1 MAVNKVILLG
11 NLGADPELRH
21 LPNGTAVVNLSVATG
36 ERWRDKAT
44 GETRERTEWHR
55 VEFFDRQAEVIG
67 EYFRKGSQIFV
78 EGRLQTDKWQDKDGN
93 DRYTTKIRGFA
104 FSFVDRKGDGGG
116 GGFGGGGG
124 PSGGGGGGGGGGASG
139 SGGGGSG
146 GSGGGGGSRGPAP
159 GPDDGFGDLQEDI
172 PF

>member
-21 LPNGTAVVNLSVATG
+21 LPNGTAVVQLRVATS
-36 ERWRDKAT
+36 ERWRDKTT

-55 VEFFDRQAEVIG
+55 VDFFDRQAEVIG
-67 EYFRKGSQIFV
+67 EYFRKGSQIYV

-93 DRYTTKIRGFA
+93 DRYTTKIRGNT
-104 FSFVDRKGDGGG
+104 FSFVDRKGEGGG
-116 GGFGGGGG
+116 GGSSGG
-124 PSGGGGGGGGGGASG
+124 SGGGGGGGGSG
-139 SGGGGSG
+139 RSTG
-146 GSGGGGGSRGPAP
+146 
-159 GPDDGFGDLQEDI
+159 DEGFGEMQEDI

>member
-21 LPNGTAVVNLSVATG
+21 LPNGTAVVQLRVATS
-36 ERWRDKAT
+36 ERWRDKTT

-55 VEFFDRQAEVIG
+55 VDFFDRQAEVIG
-67 EYFRKGSQIFV
+67 EYFRKGSQIYV

-93 DRYTTKIRGFA
+93 DRYTTKIRGNT
-104 FSFVDRKGDGGG
+104 FSFVDRKGEGGG
-116 GGFGGGGG
+116 GGGSSGGSG
-124 PSGGGGGGGGGGASG
+124 SGGGGGGGGGGSG
-139 SGGGGSG
+139 RSTG
-146 GSGGGGGSRGPAP
+146 
-159 GPDDGFGDLQEDI
+159 DEGFGEMQEDI

>member
-21 LPNGTAVVNLSVATG
+21 LPNGTAVTRLRIATS
-36 ERWRDKAT
+36 ERWKDKAT
-44 GETRERTEWHR
+44 GEARERTEWHT

-67 EYFRKGSQIFV
+67 EYFRKGSQIYV

-93 DRYTTKIRGFA
+93 DRYTTKIRGNT
-104 FSFVDRKGDGGG
+104 FSFVDRKGDSGGGYGGG
-116 GGFGGGGG
+116 GGGGSGSGGGYGAASGGGGG
-124 PSGGGGGGGGGGASG
+124 GGSGGGGGGGGF
-139 SGGGGSG
+139 
-146 GSGGGGGSRGPAP
+146 
-159 GPDDGFGDLQEDI
+159 DDVSEDI